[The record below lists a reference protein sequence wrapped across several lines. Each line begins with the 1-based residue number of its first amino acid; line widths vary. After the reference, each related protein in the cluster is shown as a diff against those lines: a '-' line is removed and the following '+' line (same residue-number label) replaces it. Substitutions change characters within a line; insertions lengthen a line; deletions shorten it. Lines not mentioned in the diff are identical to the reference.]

1 MANRILLGKNVNS
14 NHGHSSSSAGFGL
27 YISRAS
33 KNVLTC
39 TADELIFNT
48 DNGSSTDVSRVVG
61 MFQLAPI
68 DTSNNTT
75 TTTNVSANSTATI
88 SVSSVNFGL
97 SLGFIGYGNTSISSG
112 SGSGVAEYENNFSA
126 QTITIRNTTSNS
138 LQVKSFLAPRYT
150 SNAFF

>member
-27 YISRAS
+27 YVSRQT

-48 DNGSSTDVSRVVG
+48 DNGLTTDVSRVVG

-75 TTTNVSANSTATI
+75 ATTNVNANSTATI

-97 SLGFIGYGNTSISSG
+97 SLRFIGYGRTSITSG
-112 SGSGVAEYENNFSA
+112 SGSGVATYENNFSA
-126 QTITIRNTTSNS
+126 NTITIRNTTSNS